1 MCHQLES
8 LGSTVKPRS
17 KHAEKRPWQNM
28 EYLESELAETQ
39 LALQQVVE
47 LSSNEA
53 RGYINPT
60 VWIASGLGLE
70 IGNAS
75 SVYVKGRNFSHM
87 DAVQKSNKHKQKDDP
102 VIVLGVS
109 DAEVK

>member
-1 MCHQLES
+1 
-8 LGSTVKPRS
+8 
-17 KHAEKRPWQNM
+17 M

-53 RGYINPT
+53 RGYTNPT
-60 VWIASGLGLE
+60 VWITSRLGLK

-75 SVYVKGRNFSHM
+75 SVYVKGRNFPIPMLSRNPTNTSKKM
-87 DAVQKSNKHKQKDDP
+87 IQS
-102 VIVLGVS
+102 
-109 DAEVK
+109 